1 VKTHYSWEQ
10 LREEPLE
17 VAQKGTFA
25 LYASELLEERQGYDL
40 RVRELLE
47 RLVAVRVGIEE
58 GIGVVGEAKKHGYR
72 LFQGGEGG
80 SMLRVSHPRFLS
92 LGFGWLLFYRQ
103 STQQA
108 SSASL
113 PLAASPTTS
122 KSEWLSRVCL
132 IAQRKRGW
140 SSAMTIREGSCVARE
155 FSSSIIVHPFLDTW
169 QVDQVRAS

>member
-1 VKTHYSWEQ
+1 VKTHHSSWEQ

-108 SSASL
+108 SSNGA
-113 PLAASPTTS
+113 
-122 KSEWLSRVCL
+122 EWENGFDVLD
-132 IAQRKRGW
+132 QRGLFTGVRG
-140 SSAMTIREGSCVARE
+140 ARLW
-155 FSSSIIVHPFLDTW
+155 PFGR
-169 QVDQVRAS
+169 QG